1 MAFPKMKFN
10 KAFSSVASAVAHAAG
25 MPVTFLACCAIVIIW
40 AVSGPLF
47 GFSDTWQLI
56 INTGTTIITFLM
68 VFLIQNTQNR
78 DGAAVQVKLD
88 ELIRASKSE
97 NTFIGIEHL
106 TEEEVADFRKRCE
119 NAAKAQAI
127 VKRYPEG
134 RQRSAVMPLLDL
146 AQRQIGAETNTQGW
160 LPIPVIEFV
169 ACELDMPVIRVLEVE
184 NFYTMY
190 NLQPLGKY
198 LIQVCTN
205 ISCNLCGGESVLRAF
220 LEQTGTEGG
229 EVSANGLW
237 TVIEVECL
245 GACGFP
251 TVVQINDKFYEN
263 VTPENVAEILAGL
276 K

>member
-1 MAFPKMKFN
+1 MSDSKNPGF
-10 KAFSSVASAVAHAAG
+10 AG
-25 MPVTFLACCAIVIIW
+25 I
-40 AVSGPLF
+40 
-47 GFSDTWQLI
+47 
-56 INTGTTIITFLM
+56 TGEF
-68 VFLIQNTQNR
+68 
-78 DGAAVQVKLD
+78 D
-88 ELIRASKSE
+88 
-97 NTFIGIEHL
+97 L
-106 TEEEVADFRKRCE
+106 TEEQIRGTAYVGIRPKHGGHASVAGTLPFQIAERNPDAPIFVGEYEERLQKV
-119 NAAKAQAI
+119 I
-127 VKRYPEG
+127 SRYPDS
-134 RQRSAVMPLLDL
+134 QAALLPALHIAQEVRGYLSPETLDEVSRRMDL
-146 AQRQIGAETNTQGW
+146 PPAYVRG
-160 LPIPVIEFV
+160 V
-169 ACELDMPVIRVLEVE
+169 AT
-184 NFYTMY
+184 FYTMY